1 MKTNDINVREALHIT
16 GTTRQQIYNLII
28 NGAIKA
34 VKVGRVY
41 MIDRASVV
49 AYTKRRNGKAA

>member
-1 MKTNDINVREALHIT
+1 MKTSDISVREALHIT
-16 GTTRQQIYNLII
+16 GTTRQQVYNLIV

-41 MIDRASVV
+41 VIDRASVV
-49 AYTKRRNGKAA
+49 AYTKRRNGKVA